1 MSMAPRSLAVPSG
14 RVEAESVPTGERIV
28 HLYPGELFVSSEG
41 HLVSTV
47 LGSCVSVFLF
57 DPVRRVGGANHFLL
71 PFWIG
76 GDRSSPRFG
85 STAMELLL
93 ERLEAIGCAAADL
106 TAKVFGG
113 ASVFGSPPDG
123 ASIGQKN
130 VRIARRFLEERRI
143 PVVGESVGGFRGRK
157 IIAETGSGNV
167 WVKPL

>member
-1 MSMAPRSLAVPSG
+1 MEGGLAIASG
-14 RVEAESVPTGERIV
+14 RGEAEGLPAGERTV
-28 HLYPGELFVSSEG
+28 HLFPGELFVSSEG

-47 LGSCVSVFLF
+47 LGSCVAVFLF
-57 DPVRRVGGANHFLL
+57 DAGLRVGGANHFLL

-85 STAMELLL
+85 STAMELLV
-93 ERLEAIGCAAADL
+93 ERLEAVGCAAADL

-113 ASVFGSPPDG
+113 ASVLGSPDG
-123 ASIGQKN
+123 ETSIGRKN
-130 VRIARRFLEERRI
+130 VRLARRFLDERRI

-157 IIAETGSGNV
+157 IIADTGSGNV